1 MTLTEREIDL
11 ASEYDR
17 LDAKVKEYAS
27 EYAAADAG
35 SDYQRLAASR
45 GKQAEQQRDGVAWAL
60 GYPDSDE
67 AGAGWDTDTITL
79 AALTQGEE
87 KLVLNTVDDTDASE
101 QDAYVAAVSVDAPYL
116 AHDPESLEDAEFK
129 QTVRNVLDL
138 KPSFVAWVEARADE
152 ITSAGDSGNSFMSYA
167 QEAATS
173 TTSPDESG

>member
-1 MTLTEREIDL
+1 MPLTEREIDL
-11 ASEYDR
+11 KSEYDR
-17 LDAKVKEYAS
+17 LDAEVKEYAN

-45 GKQAEQQRDGVAWAL
+45 GKQAERKRDGVAWAL

-67 AGAGWDTDTITL
+67 SGAGWDTDTITL

-116 AHDPESLEDAEFK
+116 AHDPDALEDAAFK
-129 QTVRNVLDL
+129 ETVRNVLDL

-152 ITSAGDSGNSFMSYA
+152 ITTAGDSGNSFMSYA

-173 TTSPDESG
+173 TTSDEESG

>member
-17 LDAKVKEYAS
+17 LDAEVKEYAN
-27 EYAAADAG
+27 EYAAAEAG
-35 SDYQRLAASR
+35 SDYQRLAASS
-45 GKQAEQQRDGVAWAL
+45 GKQAERKRDGVAWAL

-67 AGAGWDTDTITL
+67 AGAGWNTDTITL

-116 AHDPESLEDAEFK
+116 AHDPDALADAEFK

-167 QEAATS
+167 TEAATS